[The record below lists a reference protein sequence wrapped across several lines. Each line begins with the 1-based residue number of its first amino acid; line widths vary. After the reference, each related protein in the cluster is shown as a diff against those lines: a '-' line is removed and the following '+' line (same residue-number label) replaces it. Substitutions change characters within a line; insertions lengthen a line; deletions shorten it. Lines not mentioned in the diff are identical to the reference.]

1 MMTSVGRR
9 PSSPVATAAAAA
21 ANHINKHTP
30 ERESRALAWRS
41 GRQQWRAPFSDNSRV
56 KLLQDRRQYPNAVQ
70 LYKCIYDTPLLSAFR
85 HCQYV
90 QTNFSQYIFG
100 IAGFKVG
107 AGSRPPSKPFIFY
120 FSLMTDAYET
130 TTQLSRT
137 AAHCFS

>member
-1 MMTSVGRR
+1 MMTSVGRRR

-30 ERESRALAWRS
+30 ERELRALARRS

-56 KLLQDRRQYPNAVQ
+56 KLLQDRRQYPNAVR

-100 IAGFKVG
+100 MAGFKGGGGFQASHQTVHILFL
-107 AGSRPPSKPFIFY
+107 ANDRCLRDYDSVV
-120 FSLMTDAYET
+120 
-130 TTQLSRT
+130 
-137 AAHCFS
+137 AHC

>member
-1 MMTSVGRR
+1 MMTSVGRRR

-41 GRQQWRAPFSDNSRV
+41 GRQQWRAAFSDNSRV
-56 KLLQDRRQYPNAVQ
+56 KLLQDRRQYPNAVR

-100 IAGFKVG
+100 MAGFKGWGGFQASHQTVRILFL
-107 AGSRPPSKPFIFY
+107 ANDRCLRDYDSVVAR
-120 FSLMTDAYET
+120 
-130 TTQLSRT
+130 
-137 AAHCFS
+137 C